1 MRALSALKEM
11 LPRFSTRPNIDAE
24 ERLPS
29 APQSIASSDVSESCP
44 ERRPE
49 TTSVHTVLEA
59 CPKPCP
65 STAIANHQLDPRSN
79 ASSSTLSPND
89 ACASPQ
95 CVKTDK
101 GPRRKRYKLGRL
113 YGVEKPTTA
122 EIHAARLLL
131 DIADGCPHF
140 IGTWITKDELSRW
153 YAELALREGWDVQ
166 SWIPVAIALKTWTAC
181 ARPKKRTSYLIPRP
195 SAALRRRAALAS
207 SQSVQG
213 AEAA

>member
-1 MRALSALKEM
+1 MNLSVLKAYW
-11 LPRFSTRPNIDAE
+11 PFSTRADVDVS

-29 APQSIASSDVSESCP
+29 APQSMASTDLSESCP
-44 ERRPE
+44 ETRPE

-65 STAIANHQLDPRSN
+65 STAVPNHQLDPRSN

-89 ACASPQ
+89 ACASPER
-95 CVKTDK
+95 VKTDK
-101 GPRRKRYKLGRL
+101 GSRRKRYKLGRL

-153 YAELALREGWDVQ
+153 YAELALREGWEVQ
-166 SWIPVAIALKTWTAC
+166 GWIPIARALKTWTSC
-181 ARPKKRTSYLIPRP
+181 ERPKKRTSYLISRP
-195 SAALRRRAALAS
+195 TVALRRRAALAGS
-207 SQSVQG
+207 RSQQS